1 MIEITTTFLIN
12 IPTTEGRVVK
22 DEERVT
28 AINIVKNA
36 LKKTFN
42 LSEKEVDLI
51 TAEIKGS

>member
-51 TAEIKGS
+51 TTEIKGS